1 MKKGKKLYEGK
12 AKIIYATADKNL
24 VIQYFKDDATAFNN
38 LKKSKIEGKG
48 VLNNRISEH
57 ILTNL
62 GQIGIKNHLVKRL
75 NMREQIIKLV
85 EIIPIEF
92 IIRNVATGSI
102 TKRLGIED
110 GTVLKEPLL
119 EYCLKDDN
127 LGDPLIAEEHIL
139 AFDWASKHELEKVK
153 KMILRI
159 NDFMIG
165 MFRGVGIKLID
176 FKVEFGRIK
185 INGKSEVIL
194 ADEISPDTCRLWD
207 SITDKKLDK
216 DRFRKDLGDLI
227 PAYTEVAKRLGIFH
241 EYSNVSAVNVT
252 RLRSVK
258 KKKKIREYQKLLHL
272 KNMF

>member
-12 AKIIYATADKNL
+12 AKIIYATSDKSL

-38 LKKSKIEGKG
+38 FKKSTIEGKG

-62 GQIGIKNHLVKRL
+62 TQIGIKNHLVKRL

-92 IIRNVATGSI
+92 IVRNVATGSI
-102 TKRLGIED
+102 TKRLGIEE
-110 GTVLKEPLL
+110 GTVLKHSLL
-119 EYCLKDDN
+119 EYCLKDDK

-139 AFDWASKHELEKVK
+139 AFDWATKLELEKVK

-176 FKVEFGRIK
+176 FKLEFGRLK
-185 INGKSEVIL
+185 ENGKNEVIL

-227 PAYTEVAKRLGIFH
+227 PAYTEVAKRLGILH
-241 EYSNVSAVNVT
+241 EYSNLSSVNVT
-252 RLRSVK
+252 KLRSIK
-258 KKKKIREYQKLLHL
+258 KKK
-272 KNMF
+272 

>member
-12 AKIIYATADKNL
+12 AKIIYATSDKNL

-38 LKKSKIEGKG
+38 QKKSIIEGKG

-57 ILTNL
+57 ILNNL
-62 GQIGIKNHLVKRL
+62 SQIGIKNHLVKRL

-92 IIRNVATGSI
+92 IVRNIATGSI

-110 GTVLKEPLL
+110 GTVLDQPLL
-119 EYCLKDDN
+119 EFCLKNDK
-127 LGDPLIAEEHIL
+127 LGDPIISEEHIL
-139 AFDWASKHELEKVK
+139 AFDWATKKELEKVK

-165 MFRGVGIKLID
+165 MFRGVGIKLVD
-176 FKVEFGRIK
+176 FKLEFGRIK
-185 INGKSEVIL
+185 LNGKNEVIL

-207 SITDKKLDK
+207 LITDKKLDK
-216 DRFRKDLGDLI
+216 DRFRKNLGDLI
-227 PAYTEVAKRLGIFH
+227 PAYTEVAKRLGILH
-241 EYSNVSAVNVT
+241 EQANLSAVNIT
-252 RLRSVK
+252 KLSSIK
-258 KKKKIREYQKLLHL
+258 KRK
-272 KNMF
+272 